1 MAVRLEKPWCR
12 LDEAGL
18 SRVHGQLGV
27 FEVADDA
34 AEVIYIGSA
43 DARSLFGLKG
53 ELQRWVGQAA
63 YFRIEITS
71 AYRTRHR
78 ELLMAYFADHNR
90 YPEQNTPAETGN
102 LGRIS
107 LQARTDA
114 AATQ

>member
-12 LDEAGL
+12 LDQEGL

-27 FEVADDA
+27 FEVANNA
-34 AEVIYIGSA
+34 TEVIYIGSA

-53 ELQRWVGQAA
+53 ALQGWIGQAD
-63 YFRIEITS
+63 YFRIEVTT

-78 ELLMAYFADHNR
+78 ELLMAHFADYGR
-90 YPEQNTPAETGN
+90 YPERNTHAETQD

-107 LQARTDA
+107 
-114 AATQ
+114 